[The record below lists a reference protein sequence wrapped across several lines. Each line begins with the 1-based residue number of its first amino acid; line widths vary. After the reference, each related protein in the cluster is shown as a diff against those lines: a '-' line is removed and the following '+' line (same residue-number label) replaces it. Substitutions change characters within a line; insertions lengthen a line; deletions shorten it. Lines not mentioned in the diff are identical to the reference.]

1 MSAASDFL
9 GDCPEPYKA
18 AVSVSRA
25 PQRLLEFCTLYDR
38 LRAGRT
44 VPHRDDLDLRSLSAF
59 LTDLTLMEMEN
70 PETVTY
76 RLMGSDV
83 AERMGADLTGLNFLS
98 YLPESDRCGTAQAME
113 LVTSQP
119 FGLFTVYEN
128 HYARGVLSLNES
140 IMLPIA
146 TGSGCHVTQILGL
159 HLSQTPV
166 AYDRERSETL
176 IALTTMSAI
185 PVDLGAGAP
194 SGQELDALG
203 AR

>member
-1 MSAASDFL
+1 MSAASDVL

-18 AVSVSRA
+18 AVAGSQA
-25 PQRLLEFCTLYDR
+25 PERLIEFCTLYDQ

-59 LTDLTLMEMEN
+59 LTDITLMEMEN

-83 AERMGADLTGLNFLS
+83 AERMGADLTGHNFLS
-98 YLPESDRCGTAQAME
+98 YLPEHERLRTAWAME

-119 FGLFTVYEN
+119 FGLFTIYEN
-128 HYARGVLSLNES
+128 HYARGVLSRNES
-140 IMLPIA
+140 IMLPLA
-146 TGSGCHVTQILGL
+146 TGSGGRVTQILGL

-166 AYDRERSETL
+166 AYDGERSETL
-176 IALTTMSAI
+176 IASTTLSAI

-194 SGQELDALG
+194 SGQELDALRAG
-203 AR
+203 